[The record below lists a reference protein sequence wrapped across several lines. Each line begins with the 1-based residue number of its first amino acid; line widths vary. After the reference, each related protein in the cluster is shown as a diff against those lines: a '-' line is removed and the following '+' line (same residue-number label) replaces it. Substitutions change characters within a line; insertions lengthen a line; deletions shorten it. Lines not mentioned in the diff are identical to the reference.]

1 VGPKPVFGPIYVR
14 MVEFDFEIYNGKSF
28 KDLCK
33 DIVTR
38 CDSKKDQID
47 TLLTDV
53 RTLIKDKNDAIVL
66 LPQLKNLLEVGVKND
81 EQLGKLVSVM
91 QRLQSTQIE
100 ASGGESL
107 GLSDEEKERL
117 MAETAT
123 EIKDIDKELN
133 TPVPIIS
140 GSVQK

>member
-1 VGPKPVFGPIYVR
+1 MFGPIYVP
-14 MVEFDFEIYNGKSF
+14 MAEFDFEIYSGKTF

-66 LPQLKNLLEVGVKND
+66 LPQLKSLLEVGVKND
-81 EQLGKLVSVM
+81 EQLGKLVGVM

-100 ASGGESL
+100 ASGGDSM
-107 GLSDEEKERL
+107 GLSEEEKEKL
-117 MAETAT
+117 MLETAT
-123 EIKDIDKELN
+123 DMKEIDKEIAAV
-133 TPVPIIS
+133 VPLIS
-140 GSVQK
+140 GSIQI